1 MDDLEGILAAVG
13 RGELPP
19 GEAAER
25 LRRGEVRYVEGFAA
39 LDLGRAERKGVPEV
53 VYARAKSPE
62 QVAKI
67 CAAVLESEARV
78 VLSAPNKEHEEAV
91 RRALPE
97 IQIRQAGRSL
107 VLGAGDPTPTGG
119 GVGGRGAGPP

>member
-1 MDDLEGILAAVG
+1 MDHLERILTAVG

-19 GEAAER
+19 EEAAVR
-25 LRRGEVRYVEGFAA
+25 LREREVRYVEGFAA

-78 VLSAPNKEHEEAV
+78 VLSAPNPEHEEAV
-91 RRALPE
+91 RRALP
-97 IQIRQAGRSL
+97 QTPIRQAGRSL
-107 VLGAGDPTPTGG
+107 ILGKI
-119 GVGGRGAGPP
+119 GRASCRERV